1 MIELDADA
9 IIAKIKEKTLLPD
22 ETIQAKI
29 DEKMQQL
36 SGLISKEGA
45 AHIIANEYGVQVFD
59 LAASQIFKVKNL
71 KANLR
76 NIEISGNA
84 TRVFELREFKKED
97 RTGKVASFI
106 MQDDTGSC
114 RVTLWGSKAD
124 KIKEVKEGSIV
135 KIKNAYVK
143 ENNNSFEV
151 HLNDKSEIQI
161 EEGQIVVSEKK
172 TNRRPIKELQENE
185 LNVEIVGHVL
195 QFFEP
200 RFFDLC
206 PQCNKKVHA
215 RDNLFYCDTHQSV
228 APRHSYV
235 LNISVDDGT
244 DIIRVVCFQNQAE
257 KLLHKTEDVVS
268 SARQDAQKMD
278 ALKGDLLGKM
288 VRIQGR
294 VQKNQMFE
302 RIELIAQNVSDEI
315 DVDKEI
321 SMVKEKIASLG

>member
-9 IIAKIKEKTLLPD
+9 ILSRIQEKTLLSA
-22 ETIQAKI
+22 EVIQAKI
-29 DEKMQQL
+29 DEKMKQL
-36 SGLISKEGA
+36 AGLISKEGA

-59 LAASQIFKVKNL
+59 LQTSQRFKIKDL

-76 NIEISGNA
+76 NIEISGNV

-114 RVTLWGSKAD
+114 RITLWGSKAD
-124 KIKEVKEGSIV
+124 KIKEVKEGSTV
-135 KIKNAYVK
+135 TIKNAYVK
-143 ENNNSFEV
+143 ENNNTFEV
-151 HLNDKSEIQI
+151 HLNDKSEITA
-161 EEGQIVVSEKK
+161 EEGKIIPQENQS
-172 TNRRPIKELQENE
+172 NRRQIKELQENE
-185 LNVEIVGHVL
+185 ANVEIMGHVV

-215 RDNLFYCDTHQSV
+215 RENAFYCDTHQTV
-228 APRHSYV
+228 TPRHSYV
-235 LNISVDDGT
+235 LNVSIDDGT

-257 KLLHKTEDVVS
+257 KLLHKTEDVVA

-315 DVDKEI
+315 DVEKEI
-321 SMVKEKIASLG
+321 SMMKEKIASLG